1 MPVNYGTGSLP
12 SFLGGALNDARRVR
26 HRTLGP
32 EAEYRRD
39 RSHTT
44 AQRFDT
50 ALGDPTGTADLFG
63 DYFQKRADA
72 LSTGANREFGRTIGT
87 VSANIGSRFG
97 GNASTYEQSQVNRAG
112 DVFSRNLTENLAALA
127 PQQAQMGLD
136 YTGML
141 GNASAQQTAEYDQI
155 LQMIQQALQFQRQG
169 EKDKK
174 KGGIAGA
181 LGGALGGIASGFL
194 PGVGGFLAR
203 GVTGGNIG
211 M

>member
-1 MPVNYGTGSLP
+1 MPVNYGLGTLP
-12 SFLGGALNDARRVR
+12 KLGGGSLNDARRIR
-26 HRTLGP
+26 MRTLSP
-32 EAEYRRD
+32 EAEYRRQ
-39 RSHTT
+39 RSHDTS
-44 AQRFDT
+44 QRFDT
-50 ALGDPTGTADLFG
+50 ALGDPTGTADMFG
-63 DYFQKRADA
+63 DYFQRRADA
-72 LSTGANREFGRTIGT
+72 LSAGANREFGRTIGT

-112 DVFSRNLTENLAALA
+112 DVFSRNLTEQLAGLA
-127 PQQAQMGLD
+127 PEQAQLGLQ

-141 GNASAQQTAEYDQI
+141 GDASAQQTAEYDQI

-169 EKDKK
+169 EKDQK

-181 LGGALGGIASGFL
+181 IGGALGGIASGFL
-194 PGVGGFLAR
+194 PGVGDFLAR